1 MEDFVMRSISEEG
14 THRMFSVH
22 RMRTSKGAAAITIKS
37 YNSRGGDITFAVDEN
52 EQKEENMNLYEEY
65 ARELGE
71 MLIRIANNPCKL
83 PEVKE

>member
-22 RMRTSKGAAAITIKS
+22 RMRTSKGGASITIRS
-37 YNSRGGDITFAVDEN
+37 FRGNDIVFAVDEN
-52 EQKEENMNLYEEY
+52 EQKEENKLLYEEY

-83 PEVKE
+83 PEVIE

>member
-1 MEDFVMRSISEEG
+1 MEDFVMRSITIEG

-22 RMRTSKGAAAITIKS
+22 RMRTSKGGASITIKS
-37 YNSRGGDITFAVDEN
+37 FRGGDIIFSVDEN
-52 EQKEENMNLYEEY
+52 EQKDENKLLYEEY

-71 MLIRIANNPCKL
+71 ILIRIANNPCKL